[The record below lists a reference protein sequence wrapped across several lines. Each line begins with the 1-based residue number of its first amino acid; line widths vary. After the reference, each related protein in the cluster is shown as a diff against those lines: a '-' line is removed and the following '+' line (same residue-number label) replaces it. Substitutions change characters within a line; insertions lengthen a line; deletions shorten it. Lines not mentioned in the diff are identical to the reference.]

1 MLKKALVS
9 LLLIVPT
16 LWANQQDM
24 QHTTPMGIPTLS
36 EHLRAVLNEEM
47 VALEK
52 GMKEIFSS
60 MIKGDYKNIEEIAAT
75 IQHSFILEQKLSSQ
89 EKEELHTKLPQN
101 FIVLDRTF
109 HNDAQMLQHVA
120 NAKNPELT
128 SFYFNKMTNA
138 CVTCHQSFAQ
148 EKFPKLNTLLDNTL
162 DHHK

>member
-9 LLLIVPT
+9 LLFIVPT
-16 LWANQQDM
+16 LWANQEHA
-24 QHTTPMGIPTLS
+24 QHTAPIGISTLS
-36 EHLRAVLNEEM
+36 EHLRVVLNEEM
-47 VALEK
+47 LALEK

-60 MIKGDYKNIEEIAAT
+60 MIKGEYEHIEKIATA

-89 EKEELHTKLPQN
+89 EKEELHTKLPEN

-109 HNDAQMLQHVA
+109 HNDAQMLQYVA

-138 CVTCHQSFAQ
+138 CVTCHQNFAQ
-148 EKFPKLNTLLDNTL
+148 EKFSKLNTLQDNTL